1 MSHAHTHTHTHTH
14 GHNHSH
20 DFMGTYTIDPAAAE
34 MLEKANRENVQT
46 TWDRYEMQKP
56 QCGFG
61 DLGICCRNC
70 LQGPCRI
77 NPFGEPKTAI
87 CGADA
92 DLIVARNL
100 LRTIVGGAAS
110 HSDHTYL
117 AVHCL
122 KEAAE
127 GKATYEIRGADKIP
141 GVAAKLGIDTT
152 GKSTNDL
159 ALEIAN
165 AALADFGSSTD
176 EPMAWLKATVPAER
190 LETWNKLGIT
200 PKSPDREIRTA
211 MHQTSMG
218 VDGSPV
224 NLLLSCLKLG
234 LVDGY
239 AGLQM
244 GTDIQDILFG
254 IPYPVKSEA
263 NLGVLSPNKVNI
275 VVHGHMPEVSEK
287 IVEWARKLEGEAI
300 TAGAA
305 GINVAGICCSGNEV
319 LMRQGVPL
327 AGNYLSQELA
337 IITGA
342 VELMV
347 VDVQCFMP
355 SITKV
360 AACYHTKV
368 VTTTPIGQ
376 LPDAEYIP
384 FTPQTADARAQEAVR
399 MAIAAFAQRNP
410 AKMQIPSHKS
420 EAWGGFSVETI
431 VGALSKVDAENPLKP
446 LIDNIVAGNVLG
458 AVGVVGCNN
467 VKVTQDQTTIEMV
480 KDLLA
485 NNVLVVA
492 TGCTAHAL
500 AKYGFLSPDGAKK
513 YCGEKLLA
521 VLTAVGEAAGLGG
534 PLPGVLHMG
543 SCVDNSRIGDLLAA
557 LAGYLGVAIKDLPV
571 AASAPELQHEK
582 AVSIGTWAVALG
594 VLTHVGLVPP
604 VLGSPLVTQVLTNDV
619 EGLTGGKFLV
629 ETDPHKAA
637 QGMIA
642 HIMKKREALGI

>member
-1 MSHAHTHTHTHTH
+1 MSDSTTGAHDHSHAHQ
-14 GHNHSH
+14 
-20 DFMGTYTIDPAAAE
+20 TYCQQTIDPAAAE
-34 MLEKANRENVQT
+34 MLEKANRENIQT
-46 TWDRYEMQKP
+46 TWDRFEQQKP

-77 NPFGEPKTAI
+77 NPFGEPKEGI

-100 LRTIVGGAAS
+100 LRTIAGGAAS
-110 HSDHTYL
+110 HVDHAYM
-117 AVHCL
+117 AIHCL
-122 KEAAE
+122 KQAAE
-127 GKATYEIRGADKIP
+127 GKAPYPLKGADKIKS
-141 GVAAKLGIDTT
+141 VAAKLGLDAQ
-152 GKSTNDL
+152 GKSDNQL
-159 ALEIAN
+159 ALDIAN
-165 AALADFGSSTD
+165 AALADFANTSD
-176 EPMAWLKATVPAER
+176 DPMKWLTATASPQLV
-190 LETWNKLGIT
+190 ETWANLGVL
-200 PKSPDREIRTA
+200 PANPDRTIRTA

-218 VDGSPV
+218 VDGSPI
-224 NLLLSCLKLG
+224 NLLLTCLKMG

-244 GTDIQDILFG
+244 GTDVQDILFG
-254 IPYPVKSEA
+254 IPYPVKTEA
-263 NLGVLSPNKVNI
+263 NLGVLSHDKVNI

-287 IVEWARKLEGEAI
+287 IVEWARKLEDEAK
-300 TAGAA
+300 AVGAA
-305 GINVAGICCSGNEV
+305 GINIAGICCSGNEV
-319 LMRQGVPL
+319 LMRQGIPL

-368 VTTTPIGQ
+368 VTTSPIGQ
-376 LPDAEYIP
+376 LPDAEYLP
-384 FTPQTADARAQEAVR
+384 FTPENADEKAAEAVR
-399 MAIAAFAQRNP
+399 LAIAGFAKRNP
-410 AKMQIPSHKS
+410 ATVQIPTHKS
-420 EAWGGFSVETI
+420 ETWGGFSVETI
-431 VGALSKVDAENPLKP
+431 VQALSALNAEDPLKP
-446 LIDNIVAGNVLG
+446 LIDNIVAGNVVG

-467 VKVTQDQTTIEMV
+467 VKVTQDKTTVELIT
-480 KDLLA
+480 DLLA
-485 NNVLVVA
+485 HNVLVVA

-513 YCGEKLLA
+513 YAGEKLLS

-534 PLPGVLHMG
+534 PLPPVLHMG
-543 SCVDNSRIGDLLAA
+543 SCVDNSRIGDLLGA

-582 AVSIGTWAVALG
+582 AVSIGTWAVDLG

-619 EGLTGGKFLV
+619 ENLTGGKFLV
-629 ETDPHKAA
+629 ETDAHKAA
-637 QGMIA
+637 EAILN
-642 HIMKKREALGI
+642 HIYDKRKALGI

>member
-1 MSHAHTHTHTHTH
+1 MCDCKH
-14 GHNHSH
+14 
-20 DFMGTYTIDPAAAE
+20 TIDPAAAE
-34 MLEKANRENVQT
+34 MLEKAAREKIET
-46 TWDRYEMQKP
+46 TWDRFDKQQP

-61 DLGICCRNC
+61 DLGLCCRNC

-77 NPFGEPKTAI
+77 NPFGEPKESI

-92 DLIVARNL
+92 DLMVARNL
-100 LRTIVGGAAS
+100 LRTIVGGASS
-110 HSDHTYL
+110 HSDHTYS
-117 AVHCL
+117 AIHCL
-122 KEAAE
+122 KLAAE
-127 GKATYEIRGADKIP
+127 GKATYQIRGADKIKP
-141 GVAAKLGIDTT
+141 VAAKLGIDTEGKT
-152 GKSTNDL
+152 GDEVAREIAVA
-159 ALEIAN
+159 ALE
-165 AALADFGSSTD
+165 DYGSYSD
-176 EPMAWLKATVPAER
+176 EPMRWLKASVSAER
-190 LETWNKLGIT
+190 FETWANLGVL
-200 PKSPDREIRTA
+200 PKNPDREIRTA

-224 NLLLSCLKLG
+224 NLLLSCIKLG

-239 AGLQM
+239 AGLQI

-254 IPYPVKSEA
+254 IPTPVKSEA
-263 NLGVLSPNKVNI
+263 NLGVLSHDKVNI

-300 TAGAA
+300 EAGAA

-360 AACYHTKV
+360 ASCYHTKV

-384 FTPQTADARAQEAVR
+384 FTPATADERARETVR
-399 MAIAAFAQRNP
+399 TAIAAFAKRDP
-410 AKMQIPSHKS
+410 AKVQIPAYKS

-431 VGALSKVDAENPLKP
+431 AGALAALDAENPLKP
-446 LIDNIVAGNVLG
+446 LIDNIIAGNVLG

-467 VKVTQDQTTIEMV
+467 VKVTQDENIVELIT
-480 KDLLA
+480 DLLA

-492 TGCTAHAL
+492 TGCAAHAL
-500 AKYGFLSPDGAKK
+500 AKYGFLCPEGAKR
-513 YCGEKLLA
+513 YAGEKLLA

-534 PLPGVLHMG
+534 PLPPVLHMG
-543 SCVDNSRIGDLLAA
+543 SCVDNSRIGDLLGA
-557 LAGYLGVAIKDLPV
+557 LASYLGVAIKDLPV

-594 VLTHVGLVPP
+594 VLTHAGVVPP
-604 VLGSPLVTQVLTNDV
+604 VLGSPLVTKVLTNDI
-619 EGLTGGKFLV
+619 EGMTGGKFYV

-637 QGMIA
+637 EGILA
-642 HIMKKREALGI
+642 HIMDKRKKLGI

>member
-1 MSHAHTHTHTHTH
+1 
-14 GHNHSH
+14 
-20 DFMGTYTIDPAAAE
+20 
-34 MLEKANRENVQT
+34 
-46 TWDRYEMQKP
+46 
-56 QCGFG
+56 
-61 DLGICCRNC
+61 
-70 LQGPCRI
+70 
-77 NPFGEPKTAI
+77 
-87 CGADA
+87 
-92 DLIVARNL
+92 
-100 LRTIVGGAAS
+100 
-110 HSDHTYL
+110 
-117 AVHCL
+117 
-122 KEAAE
+122 
-127 GKATYEIRGADKIP
+127 
-141 GVAAKLGIDTT
+141 
-152 GKSTNDL
+152 
-159 ALEIAN
+159 
-165 AALADFGSSTD
+165 
-176 EPMAWLKATVPAER
+176 
-190 LETWNKLGIT
+190 
-200 PKSPDREIRTA
+200 

-218 VDGSPV
+218 VDGSPI
-224 NLLLSCLKLG
+224 NLLLSSLKMG

-244 GTDIQDILFG
+244 GTDVQDIIFG
-254 IPYPVKSEA
+254 IPEPVKSEA
-263 NLGVLSPNKVNI
+263 NLGVLSHDKVNI

-287 IVEWARKLEGEAI
+287 IVEWARKLDGEAI
-300 TAGAA
+300 KAGAA
-305 GINVAGICCSGNEV
+305 GINIAGICCSGNEV

-376 LPDAEYIP
+376 LPEAEYIP
-384 FTPQTADARAQEAVR
+384 FTPENADIKAQEAVR
-399 MAIAAFAQRNP
+399 MAIAAY
-410 AKMQIPSHKS
+410 AKRDPSRVQIPTQKS
-420 EAWGGFSVETI
+420 EVWGGFSVESI
-431 VGALSKVDAENPLKP
+431 VGALAKVDAANPLKP
-446 LIDNIVAGNVLG
+446 LVDNIIAGNVLG

-467 VKVTQDQTTIEMV
+467 VKIVQDQQTVEMV

-500 AKYGFLSPDGAKK
+500 AKYGFLSPAGAKK

-543 SCVDNSRIGDLLAA
+543 SCVDNARIGDLLGA

-604 VLGSPLVTQVLTNDV
+604 VLGSPIVTKVLTADV

-629 ETDPHKAA
+629 ETDPHLAA
-637 QGMIA
+637 EGMLN
-642 HIMKKREALGI
+642 HIRAKRKALGI

>member
-1 MSHAHTHTHTHTH
+1 MCDASCSHVHKHHAHQ
-14 GHNHSH
+14 
-20 DFMGTYTIDPAAAE
+20 TIDPAAAE
-34 MLEKANRENVQT
+34 MLEKANRDNVQT
-46 TWDRYEMQKP
+46 VWDRFEQQKP

-61 DLGICCRNC
+61 DLGVCCRNC

-77 NPFGEPKTAI
+77 NPFGEPKEAI
-87 CGADA
+87 CGANA

-100 LRTIVGGAAS
+100 LRTTVGGAAS
-110 HSDHTYL
+110 HVDHTYM

-122 KEAAE
+122 KEAAQ
-127 GKATYEIRGADKIP
+127 GKAPYALKGTEKIKS
-141 GVAAKLGIDTT
+141 VAAKLGIDTA
-152 GKSTNDL
+152 GKSDNDV
-159 ALEIAN
+159 ALEIALT
-165 AALADFGSSTD
+165 ALADFGSHTD
-176 EPMAWLKATVPAER
+176 EPMKWLKATVSPR
-190 LETWNKLGIT
+190 LLEAWEKLGVL
-200 PKSPDREIRTA
+200 PKNPDREIRTA

-244 GTDIQDILFG
+244 GTDVQDILFG
-254 IPYPVKSEA
+254 IPYPVKTEA
-263 NLGVLSPNKVNI
+263 NLGVLSHDKVNI

-287 IVEWARKLEGEAI
+287 IVEWGRKLENEAI
-300 TAGAA
+300 AAGAA
-305 GINVAGICCSGNEV
+305 GINIAGICCSGNEV
-319 LMRQGVPL
+319 LMRQGIPL

-360 AACYHTKV
+360 ASCYHTKV

-376 LPDAEYIP
+376 LPDAEHIP
-384 FTPQTADARAQEAVR
+384 FTPETADIRAQEAVR
-399 MAIAAFAQRNP
+399 MAIAAY
-410 AKMQIPSHKS
+410 AKRDRAKVQIPAHKS

-431 VGALSKVDAENPLKP
+431 VDALAKVDAENPLKP
-446 LIDNIVAGNVLG
+446 LVDNIVAGNVLG
-458 AVGVVGCNN
+458 AAGIVGCNN
-467 VKVTQDQTTIEMV
+467 VKITQDYQTVELV

-485 NNVLVVA
+485 ENVLVVA

-500 AKYGFLSPDGAKK
+500 AKYGFLSPAGAKK
-513 YCGEKLLA
+513 YAGEKLLA

-543 SCVDNSRIGDLLAA
+543 SCVDNSRIGDLLGA
-557 LAGYLGVAIKDLPV
+557 LAGYLGVEIKDLPV

-594 VLTHVGLVPP
+594 VMTHVGVVPP
-604 VLGSPLVTQVLTNDV
+604 VLGSPLVTQVLTSDI
-619 EGLTGGKFLV
+619 EGMTGGKFLV

-637 QGMIA
+637 QGILA
-642 HIMKKREALGI
+642 HIRAKRKALGI

>member
-1 MSHAHTHTHTHTH
+1 MCSDNSSNIHKHYAHQ
-14 GHNHSH
+14 
-20 DFMGTYTIDPAAAE
+20 TIDPAAAE

-46 TWDRYEMQKP
+46 VWDRYEQQKP
-56 QCGFG
+56 LCGFG

-77 NPFGEPKTAI
+77 NPFGEPKEAI

-110 HSDHTYL
+110 HADHTYM

-127 GKATYEIRGADKIP
+127 GKAPYTLRGTDKIKS
-141 GVAAKLGIDTT
+141 VAAKLGINAD
-152 GKSTNDL
+152 GKSNEDL
-159 ALEIAN
+159 ALEIAHT
-165 AALADFGSSTD
+165 ALADFGSYDD
-176 EPMAWLKATVPAER
+176 EPMKWLKASVSPDL
-190 LETWNKLGIT
+190 LETWGKLGVL
-200 PKSPDREIRTA
+200 PKNPDREIRTA

-244 GTDIQDILFG
+244 GTDVQDILFG
-254 IPYPVKSEA
+254 IPYPVKTEA
-263 NLGVLSPNKVNI
+263 NLGVLSHDKVNI

-287 IVEWARKLEGEAI
+287 IVEWAKKLENEAI
-300 TAGAA
+300 AAGAA
-305 GINVAGICCSGNEV
+305 GITVAGICCSGNEV

-360 AACYHTKV
+360 ASCYHTKV

-376 LPDAEYIP
+376 LPDAVHLP
-384 FTPQTADARAQEAVR
+384 FTPENADIKAQEAVR
-399 MAIAAFAQRNP
+399 LAIAAYANRNP
-410 AKMQIPSHKS
+410 AKVQIPTHKS
-420 EAWGGFSVETI
+420 ETWGGFSVETI
-431 VGALSKVDAENPLKP
+431 VEALSKVDAANPLKP
-446 LIDNIVAGNVLG
+446 LVDNIAAGNILG
-458 AVGVVGCNN
+458 AAGIVGCNN
-467 VKVTQDQTTIEMV
+467 VKATQDYQTVEMV

-513 YCGEKLLA
+513 YAGEKLLG

-534 PLPGVLHMG
+534 PLPPVLHMG
-543 SCVDNSRIGDLLAA
+543 SCVDNSRIGDLLGA

-571 AASAPELQHEK
+571 VASAPELQHEK

-594 VLTHVGLVPP
+594 VMTHVGVVPP
-604 VLGSPLVTQVLTNDV
+604 VLGSPLVTRVLTSDL
-619 EGLTGGKFLV
+619 EGMTGGKFYV

-637 QGMIA
+637 QGMLA
-642 HIMKKREALGI
+642 HINAKRKVLGI

>member
-1 MSHAHTHTHTHTH
+1 MCEFHQGS
-14 GHNHSH
+14 HSH
-20 DFMGTYTIDPAAAE
+20 QTIDPAAAE
-34 MLEKANRENVQT
+34 MIEKANRENVET
-46 TWDRYEMQKP
+46 TWDRFEQQKP

-61 DLGICCRNC
+61 DLGVCCRNC

-77 NPFGEPKTAI
+77 NPFGEPKEGI

-110 HSDHTYL
+110 HVDHSYMAL
-117 AVHCL
+117 HCL

-127 GKATYEIRGADKIP
+127 GKAPYALKGADKIKS
-141 GVAAKLGIDTT
+141 VAAKLGIATQ
-152 GKSTNDL
+152 GKSDNAL
-159 ALEIAN
+159 AQEIVR
-165 AALADFGSSTD
+165 AALADFSSYSD
-176 EPMAWLKATVPAER
+176 EPMGWLKATVSPGL
-190 LETWNKLGIT
+190 LEAWSKLGIL
-200 PKSPDREIRTA
+200 PKNPDREIRTA

-218 VDGSPV
+218 VDGSPI
-224 NLLLSCLKLG
+224 NLLLSSLKMG

-254 IPYPVKSEA
+254 IPYPVKTEA
-263 NLGVLSPNKVNI
+263 NLGVLSHDKVNV

-300 TAGAA
+300 KAGAA

-342 VELMV
+342 VELIV

-355 SITKV
+355 SLTKV

-384 FTPQTADARAQEAVR
+384 FTPENADVKAQETIR
-399 MAIAAFAQRNP
+399 MAIAAY
-410 AKMQIPSHKS
+410 AKRDAAKVQIPTHKS

-431 VGALSKVDAENPLKP
+431 VQALSKLDAANPLKP

-467 VKVTQDQTTIEMV
+467 VKAVQDQQTVEMV

-500 AKYGFLSPDGAKK
+500 AKYGFLTPAGAKK
-513 YCGEKLLA
+513 YAGEKLLA

-534 PLPGVLHMG
+534 PLPPVLHMG
-543 SCVDNSRIGDLLAA
+543 SCVDNSRIGDLLGA

-594 VLTHVGLVPP
+594 VLTHVGVVPP
-604 VLGSPLVTQVLTNDV
+604 VLGSPLVTKVLTGDL

-629 ETDPHKAA
+629 ETDPHLAA
-637 QGMIA
+637 EGMMA
-642 HIMKKREALGI
+642 HIRAKRKALGI

>member
-1 MSHAHTHTHTHTH
+1 MCEFNH
-14 GHNHSH
+14 GAHSH
-20 DFMGTYTIDPAAAE
+20 QTLDPAAAE

-46 TWDRYEMQKP
+46 VWDRFEQQKP

-61 DLGICCRNC
+61 DLGLCCRNC

-110 HSDHTYL
+110 HADHSYM
-117 AVHCL
+117 AIHCL

-127 GKATYEIRGADKIP
+127 GKAPYPLKGVEKIQS
-141 GVAAKLGIDTT
+141 VAAKLGLSTQ
-152 GKSTNDL
+152 GKTDNEL
-159 ALEIAN
+159 ALEIAHV
-165 AALADFGSSTD
+165 ALADFGSYSD
-176 EPMAWLKATVPAER
+176 EPMKWLTATVAPEL
-190 LETWNKLGIT
+190 LETWKQLGIL
-200 PKSPDREIRTA
+200 PKNPDREIRTA

-218 VDGSPV
+218 VDGSPL
-224 NLLLSCLKLG
+224 NLLLSSLKLG

-244 GTDIQDILFG
+244 GTDVQDILFG
-254 IPYPVKSEA
+254 IPYPIKTEA
-263 NLGVLSPNKVNI
+263 NLGVLSPDKVNI

-287 IVEWARKLEGEAI
+287 IVEWAKKLDNEAI
-300 TAGAA
+300 EAGAA
-305 GINVAGICCSGNEV
+305 GINIAGICCSGNEV
-319 LMRQGVPL
+319 LMRQGIPL

-355 SITKV
+355 SLTKV
-360 AACYHTKV
+360 ASCYHTKV

-376 LPDAEYIP
+376 LPDAEHIP
-384 FTPQTADARAQEAVR
+384 FTPENADMKAQETVR
-399 MAIAAFAQRNP
+399 LAIAAYAKRDP
-410 AKMQIPSHKS
+410 AKVQIPTHKS

-431 VGALSKVDAENPLKP
+431 VETLAKLDPVSPLKP
-446 LIDNIVAGNVLG
+446 LVDNIIAGNILG

-467 VKVTQDQTTIEMV
+467 VKAIQDQQTVEMV

-500 AKYGFLSPDGAKK
+500 AKYGFLSPAGAKK
-513 YCGEKLLA
+513 YAGSKLLS
-521 VLTAVGEAAGLGG
+521 VLTAIGEAAGLNE
-534 PLPGVLHMG
+534 PLPPVLHMG
-543 SCVDNSRIGDLLAA
+543 SCVDNSRIGDLLGA
-557 LAGYLGVAIKDLPV
+557 LAGYLSISIKDLPV

-594 VLTHVGLVPP
+594 VMTHVGVVPP
-604 VLGSPLVTQVLTNDV
+604 VLGSPLVTKVLTSDL
-619 EGLTGGKFLV
+619 EGLTGGKFFV
-629 ETDPHKAA
+629 ETDPHLAA
-637 QGMIA
+637 EGILA
-642 HIMKKREALGI
+642 HILAKRKALGI

>member
-1 MSHAHTHTHTHTH
+1 MCESNHCNHSHAHEH
-14 GHNHSH
+14 
-20 DFMGTYTIDPAAAE
+20 FREYTIDPAAAE

-46 TWDRYEMQKP
+46 AWDRFEQQKP

-61 DLGICCRNC
+61 DLGLCCRNC
-70 LQGPCRI
+70 MQGPCRI
-77 NPFGEPKTAI
+77 NPFGEPKKGI

-110 HSDHTYL
+110 HSDHSYSAIL
-117 AVHCL
+117 CL

-127 GKATYEIRGADKIP
+127 GKAPYQLKGSDKIKT
-141 GVAAKLGIDTT
+141 VAAKLGIETQ
-152 GKSTNDL
+152 GKSDDDV
-159 ALEIAN
+159 ALEIAL
-165 AALADFGSSTD
+165 AALEDHGYYND
-176 EPMAWLKATVPAER
+176 EPMRWLKASVPAER
-190 LETWNKLGIT
+190 LETWEKLGVL
-200 PKSPDREIRTA
+200 PKNPDREIRTA

-224 NLLLSCLKLG
+224 NLLLSSLKLG

-244 GTDIQDILFG
+244 GTDVQDIIFG

-263 NLGVLSPNKVNI
+263 NLGVLSHDKVNI

-287 IVEWARKLEGEAI
+287 IVEWARKLENEAI
-300 TAGAA
+300 EAGAA

-337 IITGA
+337 IITGS

-360 AACYHTKV
+360 ASCYHTKV

-376 LPDAEYIP
+376 LPEAEYIP
-384 FTPQTADARAQEAVR
+384 FTPENADIKAQEAVR
-399 MAIAAFAQRNP
+399 MAIAAFAKRDP
-410 AKMQIPSHKS
+410 AKVQIPTHKS
-420 EAWGGFSVETI
+420 EAWGGFSVESI
-431 VGALSKVDAENPLKP
+431 VGALSKLDAENPLKP
-446 LIDNIVAGNVLG
+446 LVDNIVAGNILG

-467 VKVTQDQTTIEMV
+467 VKTTQDKTTVEMV

-492 TGCTAHAL
+492 TGCTAQAL
-500 AKYGFLSPDGAKK
+500 AKYGFLSPAGAKK
-513 YCGEKLLA
+513 YAGEKLLS

-534 PLPGVLHMG
+534 PLPPVLHMG
-543 SCVDNSRIGDLLAA
+543 SCVDNSRIGDLLSA
-557 LAGYLGVAIKDLPV
+557 LASYLGVAIKDLPV

-594 VLTHVGLVPP
+594 VLTHINITPP
-604 VLGSPLVTQVLTNDV
+604 VLGSPLVAKVLTNDV
-619 EGLTGGKFLV
+619 EGMTGGKFFV
-629 ETDPHKAA
+629 EIDPHKAA
-637 QGMIA
+637 EGIID
-642 HIMKKREALGI
+642 HIRSKRKALKI